1 MNPKCGIPKELPQI
15 CYSQAPKF
23 GVFERYAQDQ
33 VKESARNASVMTLRS
48 SIDLSMDEDFVNT
61 SKANET
67 SRSGSKDVKTLLK
80 SVFSTNPIST
90 SLKKLTELGRS
101 SSPQTKVFQSRLN
114 RSNNSSRSKSK
125 DIFRAQ
131 STSMYEK
138 EDKIEKK
145 KKELGFVYVLDFRE
159 DVVWNYILSNGY
171 IGTYEPNYKTLFNRH
186 DGIYFEVD
194 ENRML
199 KKLKKGD

>member
-1 MNPKCGIPKELPQI
+1 
-15 CYSQAPKF
+15 
-23 GVFERYAQDQ
+23 
-33 VKESARNASVMTLRS
+33 MTLRS